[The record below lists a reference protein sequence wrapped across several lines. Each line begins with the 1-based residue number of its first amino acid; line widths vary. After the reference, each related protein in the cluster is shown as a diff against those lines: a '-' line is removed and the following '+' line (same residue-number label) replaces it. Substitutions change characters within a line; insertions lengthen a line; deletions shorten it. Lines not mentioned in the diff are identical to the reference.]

1 MQDQPRNLFGR
12 YPFSLIRVD
21 LFGEFRG
28 SADKYGSGAHKCR
41 EENDNPILAQYGL
54 FSAVRNQFPHI
65 FLAASKLQLPVF
77 DVPAHAGQSGPAVAT
92 LFFHQREAGIHCTAD
107 GSGPGDP
114 VEHIF
119 CLFFAQMMDEQDS
132 DAVLVCQPLEYRQ
145 IPVVIGI
152 GNRMVKTAGFR
163 VMKTLDDFVWNS
175 AIELPGG
182 LPQEYMTDLQF
193 LAPKEN
199 LIFMG
204 SVGTGKT
211 HLATA
216 IALKAC
222 QEGRRVRFFTAAE
235 LANILLEKN
244 TKGTLNN
251 YLGTLKKVELVVID
265 EIGFVPL
272 HKDAAELLFQ
282 VISDCYERKSLIIT
296 SNLEFS
302 QWNTVFGDNRLTA
315 ALVDRL
321 IHHSHIVIF
330 SGESYRLTQS
340 LNRQRA
346 YT

>member
-1 MQDQPRNLFGR
+1 MSDFIEQSMRTLKLGGMAKGWRKVKYENEEQ
-12 YPFSLIRVD
+12 YVTD
-21 LFGEFRG
+21 LLRLEL
-28 SADKYGSGAHKCR
+28 R
-41 EENDNPILAQYGL
+41 ERENNRI
-54 FSAVRNQFPHI
+54 
-65 FLAASKLQLPVF
+65 
-77 DVPAHAGQSGPAVAT
+77 
-92 LFFHQREAGIHCTAD
+92 
-107 GSGPGDP
+107 
-114 VEHIF
+114 
-119 CLFFAQMMDEQDS
+119 
-132 DAVLVCQPLEYRQ
+132 
-145 IPVVIGI
+145 
-152 GNRMVKTAGFR
+152 NRMVKTAGFR
-163 VMKTLDDFVWNS
+163 VIKTLDDFIWGNT
-175 AIELPGG
+175 IELPRG
-182 LPQEYMTDLQF
+182 LTREHMEELRF
-193 LAPKEN
+193 LPKHEN

-204 SVGTGKT
+204 AVGTGKT

-222 QEGRRVRFFTAAE
+222 QEGHMVRFYTAAS

-244 TKGTLNN
+244 NKGSLNA
-251 YLGTLKKVELVVID
+251 YLDKLKKVELIVVD

-340 LNRQRA
+340 IRRQRVSP
-346 YT
+346 